1 MTQYLGIDPGKSGAI
16 SVIDWWEKDTRLGRS
31 TEATITTCKLDNTE
45 LDIWQWLNDN
55 TDMLNAVATI
65 ELVHAMP
72 ARRVKGTK
80 VEGQGVS
87 SAFTFGKNFGFLIGL
102 LTASSI
108 PYKFVT
114 PQKWQKG
121 MQCMTKGD
129 KNVSKAAAQRLW
141 PKIKM
146 THAIADSLLIAEY
159 GRQFLWQ

>member
-1 MTQYLGIDPGKSGAI
+1 MIQGWNTMQYLGIDPGKTGAI
-16 SVIDWWEKDTRLGRS
+16 SVIDWWEKDTRQGRA
-31 TEATITTCKLDNTE
+31 TEATITTCKLDGTE

-65 ELVHAMP
+65 ENVHSMP
-72 ARRVKGTK
+72 
-80 VEGQGVS
+80 QQS
-87 SAFTFGKNFGFLIGL
+87 SQSGFTFGKNFGFLIGL

-141 PKIKM
+141 PRIKM

-159 GRQFLWQ
+159 GRKFLWQ